1 MKALFSALIWGVF
14 AISTSALAAGIAE
27 KAAGVQKRSSVQ
39 KSGVQKG
46 IAKPVRFAAKPAG
59 LRLRSGA
66 VLVLD
71 QQTGIPLFAKN
82 TDQVMPIASITK
94 LMTAMVVL
102 DSGLPLLE
110 SISVENADVDRIK
123 GSRSKLK
130 VGTVLMRAEMLK
142 LALMASEN
150 RAASSLARNYPGG
163 SDAFVTAM
171 NAKAAELGMDSSRF
185 VDATGLHPSN
195 VSTAD
200 DLAKMVA
207 AAHSYPL
214 IREYT
219 TADSFR
225 IESEEKRRRMLSY
238 VNSNRLIKSQQ
249 WDIGLSKTGYI
260 SEAGRCLVMQAMI
273 ADKPTII
280 VLLDSWGKM
289 SRIGDA
295 NRIKRW
301 IESDVVRVSG

>member
-1 MKALFSALIWGVF
+1 MKAILSALILCIV
-14 AISTSALAAGIAE
+14 AAALPAFGAG
-27 KAAGVQKRSSVQ
+27 GVQKAAVKRSHFS
-39 KSGVQKG
+39 
-46 IAKPVRFAAKPAG
+46 AKPAA
-59 LRLRSGA
+59 LRLASSA

-71 QQTGIPLFAKN
+71 QQSGTPLFAKN
-82 TDQVMPIASITK
+82 IDQVLPIASITK

-110 SISVENADVDRIK
+110 SIDVGNADVDRVK

-130 VGTVLMRAEMLK
+130 VGTQLMRAEMLK

-163 SDAFVTAM
+163 TPAFVAAM
-171 NAKAAELGMDSSRF
+171 NAKAQELGMVNSRF
-185 VDATGLHPSN
+185 LDATGLNPGN
-195 VSTAD
+195 VSTAE
-200 DLAKMVA
+200 DLAKMVE
-207 AAHSYPL
+207 AAHGYPL

-219 TADSFR
+219 TSDSFR
-225 IESEEKRRRMLSY
+225 IESEEKRRRILSY
-238 VNSNRLIKSQQ
+238 VNSNRLIKSHQ
-249 WDIGLSKTGYI
+249 WEIGLSKTGYI
-260 SEAGRCLVMQAMI
+260 SEAGRCLVMQAVI

-301 IESDVVRVSG
+301 IEADITRVSG

>member
-1 MKALFSALIWGVF
+1 MKAFISALILCLV
-14 AISTSALAAGIAE
+14 AAALPSWAAG
-27 KAAGVQKRSSVQ
+27 
-39 KSGVQKG
+39 G
-46 IAKPVRFAAKPAG
+46 IRKTAVKPSQYSAKPAA

-71 QQTGIPLFAKN
+71 QQTGMPLFAKN
-82 TDQVMPIASITK
+82 TDQVLPIASITK

-110 SISVENADVDRIK
+110 SISVANHDIDRMK

-130 VGTVLMRAEMLK
+130 VGTTLMRAEMLK

-150 RAASSLARNYPGG
+150 RAAAALARNYPGG
-163 SDAFVTAM
+163 SGAFVAAM
-171 NAKAAELGMDSSRF
+171 NEKAAELGMTNSHFMDP
-185 VDATGLHPSN
+185 TGLNPGN

-200 DLAKMVA
+200 DLAKMVE
-207 AAHSYPL
+207 AAHKYPL

-219 TADSFR
+219 TSDSFR
-225 IESEEKRRRMLSY
+225 IESEEKRRRILSY
-238 VNSNRLIKSQQ
+238 VNSNRLIKSHQ

-273 ADKPTII
+273 ADKPMII
-280 VLLDSWGKM
+280 VLLDSWGKL

-301 IESDVVRVSG
+301 IETDVVRIRG